1 MSGQICEGIHP
12 LTGLFSEQTFF
23 EQVDKRLLQLEPNT
37 YCLVAIDIEHFRLF
51 NKIYGRKEG
60 DYLLEYV
67 ADCVRNIAEE
77 WNGIAGY
84 LGGDNFGILMPSQQE
99 VLKKLKKDISAG
111 IKKISNTVGFLPAFG
126 VYCIDDIWLSAMTL
140 YDRATLAL
148 SHIIGNYTNRI
159 CYYDDSMSDK
169 IEEEI
174 MLLSEIQ
181 TALDNQE
188 FTFFAQP
195 QCDISTGKIVGAESL
210 VRWQHHSKGMIS
222 PGVFIPVLE
231 KNGFIADLDR
241 YVWEKVCAWIRSW
254 LDKGYHPVPI
264 SINVSRIDIFSM
276 NVPKFLLELIHKYDL
291 ETKMLKIE
299 ITESAYAENDDK
311 IRKAIK
317 ELQDAG
323 FLVMMDDFGSGYSS
337 LNMLKN
343 VAVDVLKID
352 MRFLEIG
359 ENDMEKG
366 IGILESVVNM
376 SRQMGVPIIV
386 EGVETKSQ
394 EDFLLGMGCRYMQGF
409 YYYKPL
415 PIEEFEKIL
424 TDEKNLDFDGL
435 WCKQVEPLH
444 VKEFLDGNLF
454 TDTMLNNLLG
464 ATAFYDVYENKIEI
478 TRVNNQYYQLAGI
491 SSDEAADESHK
502 FWSHVPKEEQNR
514 LLSLFEQAYANPV
527 NGSQGYVHYVR
538 ADGKVLWAYLRVFFL
553 REREGHKLF
562 YSSLTDMTFLK
573 EEKRRS
579 LLPEDDVKELTERQH
594 RHLEEYYGDI
604 PCAMG
609 VAKLL
614 LDKDGRP
621 YDYDMLFANQE
632 MENVCG
638 NMQRLRHLAIK
649 LFEGKTDAMLEKAYQ
664 AAYLGEEITHYAYSP
679 VTFRYLQITFYQFA
693 YGYLTVMI
701 SDVTHRRIH
710 EDALQSIMHAY
721 QEIYYVHLQDDYYR
735 MIYPDQDH
743 LLERGS
749 YQQIIER
756 WFSTGKIL
764 PYDEGNIRK
773 FLSNKF
779 LRQELAT
786 KDTIEYKYKKQAE
799 TGEEEW
805 SLINVCVSERVDG
818 VPQTAVMTMR
828 TIDAVFKEEERKRR
842 RNMAE
847 LLAHTTDGFFIYR
860 AEKDEQILYANAQV
874 LKIFGCETIQEFREL
889 TGNSFRGVVHPDDLE
904 RVETEIAEQV
914 EASERCE
921 DYVEYRIIRKD
932 GEVRWITDCGHL
944 DTSEKDNNV
953 LYVFIADVTDR
964 MRNKQGN

>member
-1 MSGQICEGIHP
+1 MGGQMCEKIHP
-12 LTGLFSEQTFF
+12 LTGLYNEKTFF
-23 EQVDKRLLQLEPNT
+23 EKVDERLTQLEPNT

-67 ADCVRNIAEE
+67 ADCVKYIADE
-77 WNGIAGY
+77 WHGIAGY
-84 LGGDNFGILMPSQQE
+84 LGGDNFGILMPNQKDI
-99 VLKKLKKDISAG
+99 LKKLKKDISAG

-126 VYCIDDIWLSAMTL
+126 VYCIDDVSLSAMAL

-148 SHIIGNYTNRI
+148 SHIIGNYAKRI
-159 CYYDDSMSDK
+159 CYYDDSMSDS

-210 VRWQHHSKGMIS
+210 VRWRHHSKGLIS

-241 YVWEKVCAWIRSW
+241 YVWEKVCEWIRSW
-254 LDKGYHPVPI
+254 LDRGYHPVPI

-276 NVPKFLLELIHKYDL
+276 NVPEFLTQLIHKYDL
-291 ETKMLKIE
+291 DTKMLKIE
-299 ITESAYAENDDK
+299 ITESAYAENNDK
-311 IRKAIK
+311 IKRTVKD
-317 ELQDAG
+317 LQEAG

-343 VAVDVLKID
+343 LAVDVLKID

-386 EGVETKSQ
+386 EGVETKAQ
-394 EDFLLGMGCRYMQGF
+394 EDFLLGMGCRYTQGF

-415 PIEEFEKIL
+415 PIDEFEKIL
-424 TDEKNLDFDGL
+424 TDEKKLDFNGL
-435 WCKQVEPLH
+435 WCKQFEPLH
-444 VKEFLDGNLF
+444 VREFLDSNIF
-454 TDTMLNNLLG
+454 SDTMLNNLFG

-478 TRVNNQYYQLAGI
+478 TRVNDQYYQLAGI
-491 SSDEAADESHK
+491 NNGTDADESRK
-502 FWSHVPKEEQNR
+502 FWSHVPREEQNR
-514 LLSLFEQAYANPV
+514 LLSLFEQAYSNPI
-527 NGSQGYVHYVR
+527 NGAQGYVHYLR
-538 ADGKVLWAYLRVFFL
+538 ADGKMLWVYLRVFFL

-573 EEKRRS
+573 EEKHRGS
-579 LLPEDDVKELTERQH
+579 IQTEAIKELTEKQH
-594 RHLEEYYGDI
+594 KHLEEYYGDM

-614 LDKDGRP
+614 LDADGKP
-621 YDYDMLFANQE
+621 YDYDMVYANRE
-632 MENVCG
+632 LENICG
-638 NMQRLRHLAIK
+638 NMQRLRNLAIK
-649 LFEGKTDAMLEKAYQ
+649 LFEGKTGLMLEKAYQ
-664 AAYLGEEITHYAYSP
+664 AAYLGEEVTYYAYSP
-679 VTFRYLQITFYQFA
+679 VTFRYLQLTLYQFE
-693 YGYLTVMI
+693 YGYLTLMI
-701 SDVTHRRIH
+701 SDVTHRHIH
-710 EDALQSIMHAY
+710 EDALQSMMQAY
-721 QEIYYVHLQDDYYR
+721 QEIYYVHLEDDYYR

-743 LLERGS
+743 LLERGN
-749 YQQIIER
+749 YQKVIDR
-756 WFSTGKIL
+756 WFATGKIL

-773 FLSNKF
+773 FLSNDALK
-779 LRQELAT
+779 RELAT
-786 KDTIEYKYKKQAE
+786 KDTIEYKFKKQME

-805 SLINVCVSERVDG
+805 SLINVCVSERVNG
-818 VPQTAVMTMR
+818 VPQAAVMTMR

-860 AEKDEQILYANAQV
+860 AERDEQILYANAQV
-874 LKIFGCETIQEFREL
+874 LKIFGCETIQEFRDL
-889 TGNSFRGVVHPDDLE
+889 TGNSFRGVVHPDDLA
-904 RVETEIAEQV
+904 RVEAEIAEQV
-914 EASERCE
+914 RTSERCE

-944 DTSEKDNNV
+944 DTSEKGNSIF
-953 LYVFIADVTDR
+953 YVFIADVTDR
-964 MRNKQGN
+964 MRK